1 MQTLQF
7 CKQLLL
13 SNNPE
18 QVLQLL
24 SLLESS
30 VTESDSFEAHVE
42 KQLIKASAYV
52 QLGAYDQ
59 SEAILSE
66 MQTLPLHDTF
76 VAKLL
81 LVRGY
86 MNTRRGNAAQA
97 ITDFQTAL
105 QHTEHSKPVELVCL
119 LHMEL
124 SQRYKEFDEYGLVI
138 YHVEQTIRHLPEQAD
153 DKKHA
158 HLYVELGRIHLKVMS
173 LTAASQALTTAAS
186 FHTLQ
191 QDLSLQGE
199 ILYLM
204 SKVKYFQKDYEHA
217 IQLLESGMQLRQQI
231 GDHAGIA
238 ACLLDMAACQL
249 KFEQWEAGE
258 TCAQR
263 AVISFENMNDHVQI
277 ARAKLLQVE
286 ALFHLHGDANRL
298 LSILTAVC
306 NEFEHLQCWLDLAA
320 AHRLKADLLNHLG
333 LCEEALASSMLA
345 LQLYKTCEPEHF
357 LSTLQ
362 PN

>member
-1 MQTLQF
+1 MPQFSSSRFEQQIELLKKCTGKRWTIREIAKETGISPAYLIFLKNGHRRNPSHEILVKLSHLFGIAPENLLETETDVQTQPQTPQIETGEFTSQTLQF

-30 VTESDSFEAHVE
+30 VTESDSFEAYVE

-158 HLYVELGRIHLKVMS
+158 H
-173 LTAASQALTTAAS
+173 
-186 FHTLQ
+186 
-191 QDLSLQGE
+191 
-199 ILYLM
+199 
-204 SKVKYFQKDYEHA
+204 
-217 IQLLESGMQLRQQI
+217 
-231 GDHAGIA
+231 
-238 ACLLDMAACQL
+238 
-249 KFEQWEAGE
+249 
-258 TCAQR
+258 
-263 AVISFENMNDHVQI
+263 
-277 ARAKLLQVE
+277 
-286 ALFHLHGDANRL
+286 
-298 LSILTAVC
+298 
-306 NEFEHLQCWLDLAA
+306 
-320 AHRLKADLLNHLG
+320 
-333 LCEEALASSMLA
+333 
-345 LQLYKTCEPEHF
+345 
-357 LSTLQ
+357 
-362 PN
+362 